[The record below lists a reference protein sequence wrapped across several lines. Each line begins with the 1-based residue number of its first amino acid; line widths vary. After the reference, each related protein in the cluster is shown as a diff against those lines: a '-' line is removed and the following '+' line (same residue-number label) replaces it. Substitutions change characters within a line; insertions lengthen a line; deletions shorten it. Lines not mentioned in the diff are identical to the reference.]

1 MAEEMIAL
9 VSEKK
14 IDPMIEQ
21 RIRLEDI
28 PEGLAQLQTRH
39 VRGKIVAEIG

>member
-9 VSEKK
+9 VADKK
-14 IDPMIEQ
+14 IDTMIEQ
-21 RIRLEDI
+21 TITMEDI

-39 VRGKIVAEIG
+39 VKGKIIAEFA